1 MKKSFK
7 CTLCTALVLLL
18 LLTVGC
24 SSNIANKGQ
33 DVVVKIE
40 SGMNSKDIAD
50 LLVIKGVLPSNNYFA
65 LIHGNFLPPI
75 ITCLVVPRS
84 RLT

>member
-65 LIHGNFLPPI
+65 LMSRFYSLDKSVIAFL
-75 ITCLVVPRS
+75 S
-84 RLT
+84 DFF